1 MVFMKKINYIEL
13 GATLFIPANHKNLQ
27 DVAFGI
33 KYQALKSL
41 LIDLEDSVSEID
53 LEEGIKKLKDTLYS
67 LEKKKLFIF
76 VRPRDSKNLKQLL
89 QLENIQ
95 KIDGFILPKF
105 SLANSSEYLSLL
117 EKTDFSFMP
126 SIEGSE
132 LFDMSKLIKL
142 KDNLVP
148 YKDKVILVRFG
159 LEDMLRQLKMK
170 RKADESIFDFS
181 VTSSILGQ
189 FLSIFKSAGF
199 GVSGGVYPYF
209 QDEKGF
215 IKDALRDLK
224 EGLFTKTI
232 IHPNQIEPLN
242 KIYKVKEQELD
253 DALEIVFNDKAIF
266 NQDGKM
272 AEKTTMTPYSQDIVT
287 KSFVYGITILT

>member
-1 MVFMKKINYIEL
+1 MKKINYIEL

-33 KYQALKSL
+33 KYPTLKSL
-41 LIDLEDSVSEID
+41 LIDLEDSVSEVD
-53 LEEGIKKLKDTLYS
+53 LEDAVEKLKNILDTLD
-67 LEKKKLFIF
+67 EKKLFIF

-89 QLENIQ
+89 QFENIR

-105 SLANSSEYLSLL
+105 SLENASKYLNLL

-126 SIEGSE
+126 SIEGAE
-132 LFDMSKLIKL
+132 LFDVNKLIKL
-142 KDNLVP
+142 KDILLP
-148 YKDKVILVRFG
+148 YKDKIILIRFG

-170 RKADESIFDFS
+170 RKASESIFDFS
-181 VTSSILGQ
+181 VTSFILGQ

-209 QDEKGF
+209 KDEKCF
-215 IKDALRDLK
+215 LDDISRDLK

-242 KIYKVKEQELD
+242 NLYKVKEQELD
-253 DALEIVFNDKAIF
+253 DALEILFNDKSIF

-272 AEKTTMTPYSQDIVT
+272 AEKVTMTPYSQDIVT
-287 KSFVYGITILT
+287 KSFIYGIKI